1 MVSIKQ
7 VGDAG
12 FALTL
17 SVGVGVFSLVIAMG
31 QGYGVA
37 TMVSI
42 GMSFGVAYLL
52 YQRYPTVETN
62 LLWKFGG
69 ISLILFVAGNA
80 VTTNSIY
87 APNREV
93 SPLVV
98 GSIWFFSLTV
108 AYLVVAGGVLSSL
121 EQRFVSW

>member
-87 APNREV
+87 ASNREV